1 MNVYL
6 ILILLILISY
16 YLKGGNKKCE
26 KFTIKK
32 NTKYLGEV
40 VNGYVKK
47 NNIEQYDNSNKKMIY
62 MLNTSLYDDRK
73 KYENRNNENRN
84 NKNTKLNKTLN
95 IKNIIII
102 CIVIIILF
110 NIL

>member
-16 YLKGGNKKCE
+16 YLKRGNTKCE

-32 NTKYLGEV
+32 TNSKYLGEV
-40 VNGYVKK
+40 VDGYVKK
-47 NNIEQYDNSNKKMIY
+47 NNIEHYDESNKNMIY
-62 MLNTSLYDDRK
+62 MLNTSLYDDVKRK
-73 KYENRNNENRN
+73 KNNDN
-84 NKNTKLNKTLN
+84 NYSKSKKSMN

-102 CIVIIILF
+102 CVILIILF

>member
-6 ILILLILISY
+6 IIILLILISY
-16 YLKGGNKKCE
+16 YLKGGSKKCE

-32 NTKYLGEV
+32 TNSKYLGEV
-40 VNGYVKK
+40 VDGYVKK
-47 NNIEQYDNSNKKMIY
+47 NNIENYDDSNKKLIY
-62 MLNTSLYDDRK
+62 MLNTSLYDDVKRK
-73 KYENRNNENRN
+73 KNN
-84 NKNTKLNKTLN
+84 NKNSKSKKSMN

-102 CIVIIILF
+102 CVILIILF